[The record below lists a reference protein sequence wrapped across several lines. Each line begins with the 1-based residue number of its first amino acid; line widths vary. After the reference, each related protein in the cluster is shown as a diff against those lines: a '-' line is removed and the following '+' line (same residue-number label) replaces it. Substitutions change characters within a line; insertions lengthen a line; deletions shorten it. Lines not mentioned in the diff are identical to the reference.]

1 MLKSYEAIYKNGML
15 RWLDPIPAQLNNELR
30 VLVVVEV
37 NEAQQH
43 TYGSKEKQVEN
54 IDPEMDEMWQKWLN
68 GNRKK
73 PQGGSNRPRIQ
84 GKTVAERVLEDRG
97 E

>member
-15 RWLDPIPAQLNNELR
+15 RWLEPIPAQLNNELR

-43 TYGSKEKQVEN
+43 TYGSLEKQAL
-54 IDPEMDEMWQKWLN
+54 DPEMAEMWQKWLN

-73 PQGGSNRPRIQ
+73 PQGGRLRPRIL